1 MTVQPW
7 VKSFPPE
14 VRSNAPLDLSPVQS
28 VLDKAAERF
37 GPKPALE
44 FMGKRTSYAELEALA
59 NRAAAG
65 FQKLGVGP
73 GVHVGLFLPNAPQ
86 YVIAFFGVLKAGGTV
101 VNYSPLDALS
111 TLQFKINDSETDILV
126 TLDLAALYPQAEKL
140 LASTRLKKLVVGEFA
155 EMTAA
160 PGPVKAQ
167 MAAAGMLAEV
177 KHDDRHVAFR
187 DLIDNDGRYQA
198 HPLGD
203 LTDAL
208 AVIQYTGGTT
218 GTPKGAM
225 LTHANLTAACSL
237 YMEIMTRSGPDSL
250 RVGEERFLCILPLFH
265 IYSLTVVMLLGFRLG
280 AELVLHPRFDPAAA
294 AKDIVDKKITVYMGV
309 PTMHVA
315 LLSVPGVESMDW
327 SSLRLCA
334 SGGAP
339 LPVAVQERFE
349 KVIGCRL
356 TEGWGM
362 TETSPIGT
370 FTPRAGPVK
379 RGSCGIPYPGTEM
392 KFIDVANPDREVAP
406 GERGEICV
414 RGPNVTKGYWKQP
427 KATANSMTKDGFFRT
442 GDVGYLDEDG
452 FVYIVDR
459 TKDMLLCG
467 GFNVYPRNI
476 EEAIYQHPSVEEV
489 SVIGVPDAYR
499 GETPK
504 AYVKLKAGAP
514 PPTLRRHEGVPE
526 GASRQARDD
535 RRDGNPRRT
544 AQDPGRK
551 DLEKGPSRLR
561 PAGPRRLTRGT
572 GASPERRSSRA
583 WPPTSTD
590 IRCCTCLSEG
600 RASCRSP
607 NGATASPSAFPRRL
621 SKRCSSSQATR
632 STCTWPASARSASRA
647 SRSDGIS

>member
-1 MTVQPW
+1 MRRGTRGQAMTVQPW
-7 VKSFPPE
+7 VKSYPPG
-14 VRSNAPLDLSPVQS
+14 VRADAPLDLSPVQS

-37 GPKPALE
+37 GPRPALE

-65 FQKLGVGP
+65 LQKLGVGP
-73 GVHVGLFLPNAPQ
+73 GVHVGLFLPNTPH
-86 YVIAFFGVLKAGGTV
+86 YVIAFFGVLKAGGAV

-126 TLDLAALYPQAEKL
+126 SVDLAALYPQAEKL
-140 LASTRLKKLVVGEFA
+140 LASTRLKTLVVGEFA
-155 EMTAA
+155 EMTTA

-167 MAAAGMLAEV
+167 MTAAGMLAQV
-177 KHDDRHVAFR
+177 KHDDRRIAFR
-187 DLIDNDGRYQA
+187 DLIDNDGRFRA

-208 AVIQYTGGTT
+208 AVVQYTGGTT
-218 GTPKGAM
+218 GAPKGAM

-237 YMEIMTRSGPDSL
+237 YTEVMTRSEEGL
-250 RVGEERFLCILPLFH
+250 RVGEERVLCILPLFH

-294 AKDIVDKKITVYMGV
+294 LKDIVEKKITVYLGV

-315 LLSVPGVESMDW
+315 LLSVPGVEKMDL
-327 SSLRLCA
+327 SSLRLCG

-349 KVIGCRL
+349 QVVGRRL

-370 FTPRAGPVK
+370 FTPREGPRK
-379 RGSCGIPYPGTEM
+379 PGSCGIPYPGTEM
-392 KFIDVANPDREVAP
+392 KFIDVADPEREVAL

-414 RGPNVTKGYWKQP
+414 KGPNVTKGYWKQP
-427 KATANSMTKDGFFRT
+427 KATAESMTKDGFFRT
-442 GDVGYLDEDG
+442 GDVGYMDDDG

-504 AYVKLKAGAP
+504 AFVKLKAGAP
-514 PPTLRRHEGVPE
+514 RFTLEEMKAFLKDRLGKHEMI
-526 GASRQARDD
+526 GAMEIRDELPKTPVGKISKKDLRASDPQARV
-535 RRDGNPRRT
+535 
-544 AQDPGRK
+544 A
-551 DLEKGPSRLR
+551 
-561 PAGPRRLTRGT
+561 
-572 GASPERRSSRA
+572 
-583 WPPTSTD
+583 
-590 IRCCTCLSEG
+590 
-600 RASCRSP
+600 
-607 NGATASPSAFPRRL
+607 
-621 SKRCSSSQATR
+621 
-632 STCTWPASARSASRA
+632 
-647 SRSDGIS
+647 